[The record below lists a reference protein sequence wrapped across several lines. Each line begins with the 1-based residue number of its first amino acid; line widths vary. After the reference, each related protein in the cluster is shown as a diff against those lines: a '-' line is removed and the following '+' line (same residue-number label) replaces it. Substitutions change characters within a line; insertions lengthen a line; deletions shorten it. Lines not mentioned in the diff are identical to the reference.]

1 STAARHWHCD
11 TDSSGIAWRVLDRAD
26 ASANT
31 LSREVLLELKSEL
44 GALAARKPRGPV
56 VKSGKATGLVL
67 GADLGEV
74 SGLESGAPGATL
86 AAEGQSIFA
95 RIRELGVPSVAAID
109 GFALGGGLELA
120 LACHYRVAVEGY
132 ERTLG
137 LPEVQLGIHPGFGGT
152 VRVVELLGAPL
163 ALDLMLTGRMLSPVE
178 ARDAGLVDRLVPTRA
193 ALDEAAAELIA
204 RPPGRRA
211 RWRLGAWSLKPLRRL
226 VAKRIRARGA
236 RRARPEHCPAPFA
249 IVDLWERYGARG
261 PAAYRAEAE
270 SIGALFVT
278 PTCRNLVR

>member
-120 LACHYRVAVEGY
+120 LACDYRVAVEGY
-132 ERTLG
+132 ERNLG

-152 VRVVELLGAPL
+152 VRLVEILGAPL
-163 ALDLMLTGRMLSPVE
+163 ALDLMLTGRSLSPKE
-178 ARDAGLVDRLVPTRA
+178 ALEAGLVDALVPRDG
-193 ALDEAAAELIA
+193 LDRKAAAMIA
-204 RPPGRRA
+204 QRPKPRRA
-211 RWRLGAWSLKPLRRL
+211 P
-226 VAKRIRARGA
+226 
-236 RRARPEHCPAPFA
+236 
-249 IVDLWERYGARG
+249 
-261 PAAYRAEAE
+261 
-270 SIGALFVT
+270 
-278 PTCRNLVR
+278 